1 VFDGFE
7 LTFIDTGEATIRVRH
22 GGSGPPLLLLH
33 GHPQTHVM
41 WHLVA
46 PRLAEEFTVV
56 AADLRGY
63 GDSSKPPTTDD
74 HEPYSKR
81 AMARDMVEVMRQ
93 LGHESFGVAGHD
105 RGGRCAYRLALDHP
119 ERVTRLAVLDIVPT
133 AEMWRRAD
141 MKFGLVNWHW
151 FFLAQKAPLPER
163 LLEANPDAYYFRSGR
178 ERFDADALDDYL
190 RCVRRPETIHAMCED
205 YRAGATIDT
214 ELDEAD
220 LRAGRRIACPV
231 LVLWAGRDEL
241 EEWWDVLDIWR
252 GWAGDVRGRPLDSG
266 HYLAEEAPEETYA
279 ELRAF
284 FRED

>member
-7 LTFIDTGEATIRVRH
+7 LTTIDTGEATIRVRH

-46 PRLAEEFTVV
+46 PRLAKEFTVV
-56 AADLRGY
+56 TPDLRGY
-63 GDSSKPPTTDD
+63 GESSKPPTTPD

-81 AMARDMVEVMRQ
+81 AMARDQVEVMRQ
-93 LGHESFGVAGHD
+93 LGFERFGVAGHD

-119 ERVTRLAVLDIVPT
+119 ERVTKLAVLDIVPT

-141 MKFGLVNWHW
+141 MRFGLVNWHW
-151 FFLAQKAPLPER
+151 FFLAQPAPLPER
-163 LLEANPDAYYFRSGR
+163 LLERNPDAYYFRSGR
-178 ERFDADALDDYL
+178 ERFDPEALADYL

-205 YRAGATIDT
+205 YRAGATFDH
-214 ELDEAD
+214 EADEAD
-220 LRAGRRIACPV
+220 LRAGRRIACPL

-241 EEWWDVLDIWR
+241 EEWWDVLEIWR
-252 GWAGDVRGRPLDSG
+252 GWADDVRGRPLDCG
-266 HYLAEEAPEETYA
+266 HYLAEEAPDETYA

-284 FRED
+284 FADG